1 MSGVLFE
8 ALVRTICDEAKKYVS
23 SVIQQGDDA
32 VDATMGNGWDTLFLA
47 EAVGEVGMVYGF
59 DVQEAAVVATT
70 KRLKRAGVFGRCQ
83 LYQKGHETME
93 EIVPKQLAAV
103 MFNLG
108 YLPYANKA
116 ITTKMDTTLRALRVA
131 VERIRSGGLVTM
143 VCYRGHA
150 GGQQEAA
157 SVLEMARAL
166 SSEFKVHQP
175 TELPEGDSPVLVVIE
190 RC

>member
-1 MSGVLFE
+1 
-8 ALVRTICDEAKKYVS
+8 
-23 SVIQQGDDA
+23 
-32 VDATMGNGWDTLFLA
+32 
-47 EAVGEVGMVYGF
+47 
-59 DVQEAAVVATT
+59 
-70 KRLKRAGVFGRCQ
+70 
-83 LYQKGHETME
+83 ME

>member
-83 LYQKGHETME
+83 LYQKGH
-93 EIVPKQLAAV
+93 
-103 MFNLG
+103 
-108 YLPYANKA
+108 
-116 ITTKMDTTLRALRVA
+116 
-131 VERIRSGGLVTM
+131 
-143 VCYRGHA
+143 
-150 GGQQEAA
+150 
-157 SVLEMARAL
+157 
-166 SSEFKVHQP
+166 
-175 TELPEGDSPVLVVIE
+175 
-190 RC
+190 